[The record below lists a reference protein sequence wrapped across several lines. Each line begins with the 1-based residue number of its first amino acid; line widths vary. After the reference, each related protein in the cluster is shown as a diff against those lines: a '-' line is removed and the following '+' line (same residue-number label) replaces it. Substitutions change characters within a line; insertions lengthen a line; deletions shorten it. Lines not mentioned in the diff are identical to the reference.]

1 MKTIALNR
9 VIENG
14 MNPRDFDEGA
24 QRRELTK
31 LILSIQEHGLL
42 MPPILYRKKGSK
54 LYAPIDGHRR
64 IRACRELGW
73 QEIPY
78 ISSAE
83 RGLPEAMTDSEALK
97 YILIAQGMSKPHKP
111 KDTLE
116 LIGRAVDQNADGD
129 LPEYIKDKAIVYK
142 LSPEWIQ
149 KLLRNK
155 ARKPHSIGW
164 TIMRDIYRWTLDE
177 RDVEKWVK
185 KYLSGK
191 IHNQQALER
200 ALRTHYGSTGI

>member
-14 MNPRDFDEGA
+14 MNPRDFDETA

-42 MPPILYRKKGSK
+42 IPPILYRKKSSK

-83 RGLPEAMTDSEALK
+83 RGLPDAMTDSEALK
-97 YILIAQGMSKPHKP
+97 YILIAQGMSKPHKA
-111 KDTLE
+111 KDTLV

-129 LPEYIKDKAIVYK
+129 LPEYIKDKALVYK

-149 KLLRNK
+149 KLLRSK
-155 ARKPHSIGW
+155 KPKPHSIGW
-164 TIMRDIYRWTLDE
+164 TIMYDIYKWTTN
-177 RDVEKWVK
+177 EKEVSQWVK
-185 KYLSGK
+185 HFLNGELR
-191 IHNQQALER
+191 NQRELRLALK
-200 ALRTHYGSTGI
+200 AHYGSTGV